1 MSRGEEMNRKE
12 AYILAIENEI
22 KSKNLYIVLAK
33 SFKNEESIKTFHL
46 LESLEKIHEEKLIEA
61 YKKEFKL
68 STVSFDTNM
77 LPKIDIRRNLSD
89 PKNILE
95 YAMDRELAMADQ
107 YEYMA
112 SGCQD
117 EELQEFFLTLVK
129 EEKNHKE
136 LLETELDRIHGSL
149 IWFDE
154 SELTGLMEY

>member
-1 MSRGEEMNRKE
+1 MNRKE

-117 EELQEFFLTLVK
+117 EELHEFFLTLVK

>member
-1 MSRGEEMNRKE
+1 MNRKE
-12 AYILAIENEI
+12 AYIMAIENEI
-22 KSKNLYIVLAK
+22 KSKNLYIILAR
-33 SFKNEESIKTFHL
+33 SFRHEESIKTFHL

-61 YKKEFKL
+61 FKKEFKI
-68 STVSFDTNM
+68 STTAFDTNM

-89 PKNILE
+89 PNTILE

-107 YEYMA
+107 YDYMA
-112 SGCQD
+112 SECQD
-117 EELQEFFLTLVK
+117 AELKEFFLNLVK

-136 LLETELDRIHGSL
+136 LLEMEMDRIHGSA

>member
-1 MSRGEEMNRKE
+1 MNRKE

>member
-1 MSRGEEMNRKE
+1 MNRKE
-12 AYILAIENEI
+12 AYIMAIENEI
-22 KSKNLYIVLAK
+22 KSKNLYTILAK
-33 SFKNEESIKTFHL
+33 SFKHEESIKTFHL

-61 YKKEFKL
+61 FKKEFKI
-68 STVSFDTNM
+68 STTAFDTNM

-107 YEYMA
+107 YDDMA
-112 SGCQD
+112 SECQD
-117 EELQEFFLTLVK
+117 EELKEFFLNLVK

-136 LLETELDRIHGSL
+136 LLEMELDRIHGSA